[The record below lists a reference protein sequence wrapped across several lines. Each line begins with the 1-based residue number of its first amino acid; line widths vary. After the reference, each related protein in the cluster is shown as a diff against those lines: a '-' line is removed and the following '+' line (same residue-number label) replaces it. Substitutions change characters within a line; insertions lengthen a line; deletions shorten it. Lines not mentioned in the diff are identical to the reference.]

1 MCSTVL
7 IALGYSKK
15 GDVLERKT
23 RFGIL
28 AQLHKGYS
36 HHTNFLELYMS
47 ANISAADIQNIYTEE
62 EKDTC
67 I

>member
-7 IALGYSKK
+7 IALGYRKK
-15 GDVLERKT
+15 GDGLERK
-23 RFGIL
+23 RLFVKL

-36 HHTNFLELYMS
+36 GHTNFLELYMS
-47 ANISAADIQNIYTEE
+47 ADILATDIQKVYTEE
-62 EKDTC
+62 EKDTY